1 MLHQGAGDQRHGAQ
15 VVLAALGTGAR
26 ERTRREGEPD
36 TRVHADA
43 ERQAI
48 GAGTV
53 GCRAVRVVI
62 GGVRAEDRG
71 VTVGGHQVDADQVVG
86 RHLLARGQVH
96 RAGRP
101 PAGGRARRVQAHTL
115 VDRFLQ
121 EHGIRGVALGIVRV
135 AGAPAEDIVYG
146 MRQRVDRGERTP
158 EETARLLR
166 ILRTFG
172 KAATLGQ
179 ALGNREDIRAEIRQ
193 ALEEFD
199 EDFFQPSM
207 ARRRGFLEQLNRG
220 EIAED
225 ALPRDVLMDLLRSEA
240 DTRIDADVLMKEI
253 GFFLLAGAFTT
264 VHTLVHAVHDLFT
277 WRAQHPEDAALY
289 ANDVLFLQKAMHES
303 MRLHPSSPTAGR
315 RPTCPVHLPT
325 GQDATPDDL
334 ISVDLM
340 SANRDCAIFGADAG
354 EYNPLRPAP
363 RGASPYGLSFGMGM
377 HSCIG
382 LNLAAGM
389 LPRADTQPDGHQL
402 GTVTLIVRALLA
414 HGARPDPEHA
424 GVVDHSTIRHNW
436 SSYPLLLDAG

>member
-1 MLHQGAGDQRHGAQ
+1 MTSI
-15 VVLAALGTGAR
+15 VVSGYKQASETLRL
-26 ERTRREGEPD
+26 PD
-36 TRVHADA
+36 L
-43 ERQAI
+43 RQALYDE
-48 GAGTV
+48 GAILMEKVLVNLHGDEHRRRRLIETKV
-53 GCRAVRVVI
+53 FRRDFFQWYENEIFPATLEQTLAPYLATGK
-62 GGVRAEDRG
+62 
-71 VTVGGHQVDADQVVG
+71 AD
-86 RHLLARGQVH
+86 
-96 RAGRP
+96 
-101 PAGGRARRVQAHTL
+101 L
-115 VDRFLQ
+115 VDF
-121 EHGIRGVALGIVRV
+121 GFRV
-135 AGAPAEDIVYG
+135 MMNLTADFAG
-146 MRQRVDRGERTP
+146 VDRLERTP

-179 ALGNREDIRAEIRQ
+179 ALGDREAIRAEIRQ

-199 EDFFQPSM
+199 QDFFQPSM
-207 ARRRGFLEQLNRG
+207 ARRRVLLAQLQRG

-225 ALPRDVLMDLLRSEA
+225 ALPRDVLMDLLRSEVDA
-240 DTRIDADVLMKEI
+240 PIAADVLMKEI

-264 VHTLVHAVHDLFT
+264 VHTLVHAVHDLLT
-277 WRAQHPEDAALY
+277 WRAQHPEDGARY
-289 ANDVLFLQKAMHES
+289 AEDVLFLQKSMHES

-325 GQDATPDDL
+325 GQDATPQDL

-340 SANRDCAIFGADAG
+340 AANRDCAIFGEDAAD
-354 EYNPLRPAP
+354 YNPHRPAP
-363 RGASPYGLSFGMGM
+363 RGAGPYGLSFGIGM

-389 LPRADTQPDGHQL
+389 LPRADTQADGHQL

>member
-1 MLHQGAGDQRHGAQ
+1 MTSI
-15 VVLAALGTGAR
+15 VVSGYKQANETLRL
-26 ERTRREGEPD
+26 PD
-36 TRVHADA
+36 L
-43 ERQAI
+43 RQALYDE
-48 GAGTV
+48 GAILMEKVLVNLHGDEHRSRRLIETKV
-53 GCRAVRVVI
+53 FRRDFFQWYETEIFPATLQETLAPYLATGK
-62 GGVRAEDRG
+62 
-71 VTVGGHQVDADQVVG
+71 AD
-86 RHLLARGQVH
+86 
-96 RAGRP
+96 
-101 PAGGRARRVQAHTL
+101 L
-115 VDRFLQ
+115 VDF
-121 EHGIRGVALGIVRV
+121 GFRV
-135 AGAPAEDIVYG
+135 MMNLTADFSG
-146 MRQRVDRGERTP
+146 VDRPERTP
-158 EETARLLR
+158 EETASLLR

-179 ALGNREDIRAEIRQ
+179 ALGDREAIRAEIRQ
-193 ALEEFD
+193 ALDQFD
-199 EDFFQPSM
+199 QDFFQPSM
-207 ARRRGFLEQLNRG
+207 ARRRGFLEQLQRG
-220 EIAED
+220 EITED
-225 ALPRDVLMDLLRSEA
+225 ALPRDVLVDLLRSEA
-240 DTRIDADVLMKEI
+240 ETPIAADVLMKEI

-277 WRAQHPEDAALY
+277 WRAQHPEDAPRY
-289 ANDVLFLQKAMHES
+289 ADDVLFLQKAMHES

-340 SANRDCAIFGADAG
+340 SANRDCAIFGDDAG
-354 EYNPLRPAP
+354 EYNPRRPAP

-436 SSYPLLLDAG
+436 SSYPMLLDPR